1 MLYCRYNQGSGGKKM
16 IYDYLNELDNQEGIS
31 PLSYEVLNC
40 AR

>member
-1 MLYCRYNQGSGGKKM
+1 MKVREVKNM
-16 IYDYLNELDNQEGIS
+16 IYDYLNELDDREGVS